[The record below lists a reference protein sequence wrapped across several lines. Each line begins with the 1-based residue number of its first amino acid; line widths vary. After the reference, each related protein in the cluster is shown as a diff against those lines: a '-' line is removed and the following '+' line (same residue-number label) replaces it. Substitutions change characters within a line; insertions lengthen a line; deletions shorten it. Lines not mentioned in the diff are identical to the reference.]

1 MRILQQHLDFI
12 EYEPIGKEISSA
24 EEIPEKKKQRYEEIV
39 ALFVSVEPGDDDE
52 VARKAVEGTR
62 SFLEKL
68 KVKRIIIYP
77 YAHLSSNLAR
87 PKDALEVLRKM
98 EAYAR
103 EAGLET
109 YRAPFGWNKAFQIKV
124 KGHPLAEQS
133 RVYSSAT
140 PAAAAAKPEAVAAP
154 ERTPQRE
161 MTEEQLFARIK
172 KSDFAGLPE
181 TDHRIIGERLDL
193 FSFQE
198 PSPGMVFWHHK
209 GLKLRNLL
217 IEFMRG
223 ELAKG
228 GYVEISTPG
237 LMGNALWRVS
247 GHWEHYKQNMFL
259 TEMGGEEFGLKPM
272 NCPPT
277 MLYYRTRRWS
287 FRELPLRVSCF
298 DPLHRNELSGV
309 TTGLFRVKSFSQ
321 DDAHLFVTEDQ
332 IEGEVKGIFD
342 LMDRVFKVFGLEYRL
357 NLATM
362 PDDHIGTKEQ
372 WDRATE
378 TLVRVMEAKG
388 LPYSV
393 KEKDGTFYGPKID
406 VHIKD
411 SMGREWQNSTIQ
423 LDYQLPQRFK
433 LTYVGS
439 DGKEHTPVVIHRAI
453 YGSLERFIGV
463 MIEHFQG
470 RFPVWISPVQV
481 RVLPVSDENKA
492 YADKVAQ
499 KLEDS
504 GVRVERDF
512 ESGTIGG
519 KIRNAQLQKIPYMLV
534 IGSKEEQANSVA
546 VRAREGDV
554 RYGVKVEDFLSE
566 VREKVRTYA

>member
-12 EYEPIGKEISSA
+12 EYEPIGKEISAA
-24 EEIPEKKKQRYEEIV
+24 EDIPDKKKQRYEELV

-52 VARKAVEGTR
+52 VAEKAVEGTKA
-62 SFLEKL
+62 FLEKL

-87 PKDALEVLRKM
+87 PKDALEVLKTM
-98 EAYAR
+98 ERLAK

-133 RVYSSAT
+133 RVYSSAA
-140 PAAAAAKPEAVAAP
+140 PAAKQEAPPAP
-154 ERTPQRE
+154 ERKPQHE
-161 MTEEQLFARIK
+161 LTEEQLLARIR

-198 PSPGMVFWHHK
+198 PAPGMVYWHNK

-228 GYVEISTPG
+228 GYVEVSTPA
-237 LMGNALWRVS
+237 LFSSALWKVS
-247 GHWEHYKQNMFL
+247 GHWGYYKQNMFL
-259 TEMGGEEFGLKPM
+259 TELGGEEFALKPM

-277 MLYYRTRRWS
+277 MLFYRTRRWS

-298 DPLHRNELSGV
+298 DSLYRNELSGV
-309 TTGLFRVKSFSQ
+309 ASGLFRVKSFSQ
-321 DDAHLFVTEDQ
+321 DDAHIFATDEQV
-332 IEGEVKGIFD
+332 EGEVKGMID
-342 LMDRVFKVFGLEYRL
+342 LLDRVFGIFGLEYKL
-357 NLATM
+357 NLSTM
-362 PDDHIGTKEQ
+362 PDEHLGTREFWEKAESIL
-372 WDRATE
+372 A
-378 TLVRVMEAKG
+378 RVMEAKG
-388 LPYSV
+388 LQYKV
-393 KEKDGTFYGPKID
+393 KEKDGAFYGPKID
-406 VHIKD
+406 VDIKD

-433 LTYVGS
+433 LTYAGS

-453 YGSLERFIGV
+453 LGSLERFIGV
-463 MIEHFQG
+463 YLEHVQG
-470 RFPVWISPVQV
+470 KFPVWIAPVQV
-481 RVLPVSDENKA
+481 KVLPVSDESKP
-492 YADKVAQ
+492 YAEKVATA
-499 KLEDS
+499 LANA
-504 GVRVERDF
+504 GLRVERDF
-512 ESGTIGG
+512 ASGTIGG
-519 KIRNAQLQKIPYMLV
+519 KIRDAQLQKVPYMLV
-534 IGSKEEQANSVA
+534 IGAKEEQADTVA
-546 VRAREGDV
+546 VRARDGDV
-554 RYGVKVEDFLSE
+554 KYGVKLEDFLSE
-566 VREKVRTYA
+566 VRAKIGAHA

>member
-24 EEIPEKKKQRYEEIV
+24 EDIPDKKKQRYEEII

-52 VARKAVEGTR
+52 VAKKAVEGTK

-68 KVKRIIIYP
+68 KVNRIIIYP
-77 YAHLSSNLAR
+77 YAHLSPDLAR
-87 PKDALEVLRKM
+87 PKDALEVLKKM
-98 EAYAR
+98 EAYAK

-133 RVYSSAT
+133 RVYS
-140 PAAAAAKPEAVAAP
+140 AAAVASAAPKAEAAP
-154 ERTPQRE
+154 ERRPQHE

-198 PSPGMVFWHHK
+198 PSPGMVYWHHK
-209 GLKLRNLL
+209 GLKLRNILV
-217 IEFMRG
+217 EFMRG

-228 GYVEISTPG
+228 GYIEISMPG
-237 LMGNALWRVS
+237 LMSNALWRVS

-259 TEMGGEEFGLKPM
+259 TSMGDEEFGLKPM

-277 MLYYRTRRWS
+277 MLYYRSRRWS

-298 DPLHRNELSGV
+298 DSLFRNELSGV
-309 TTGLFRVKSFSQ
+309 ATGLFRVKSFSQ

-332 IEGEVKGIFD
+332 IEGEVKAIID
-342 LMDRVFKVFGLEYRL
+342 LMDKVFKIFGLEYRL

-362 PDDHIGTKEQ
+362 PEDHIGTKEQ

-378 TLVRVMEAKG
+378 ILVRVMEAKG
-388 LPYSV
+388 LPFEV

-423 LDYQLPQRFK
+423 LDYQLPQRFR
-433 LTYVGS
+433 LNYVGS

-470 RFPVWISPVQV
+470 KFPVWIAPVQV
-481 RVLPVSDENKA
+481 RVLPVSDDSNA
-492 YADKVAQ
+492 YAEKVAQ
-499 KLEDS
+499 TLAE
-504 GVRVERDF
+504 GGIRVERDF

-546 VRAREGDV
+546 VRARGGEV
-554 RYGVKVEDFLSE
+554 RYGVSLDDFVAE
-566 VREKVRTYA
+566 IKEKVRTYA